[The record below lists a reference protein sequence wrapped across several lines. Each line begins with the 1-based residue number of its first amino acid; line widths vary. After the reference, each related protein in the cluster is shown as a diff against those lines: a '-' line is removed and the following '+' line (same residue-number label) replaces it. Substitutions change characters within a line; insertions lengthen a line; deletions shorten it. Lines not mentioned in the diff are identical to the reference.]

1 MRLTLCLRV
10 AVLGLLSG
18 AAPLSAHH
26 AFAAEFDVNN
36 PIEVHGKVS
45 RLEFMNP
52 HAWLYVDVEGED
64 GETVEWR
71 FQLGAPDALLRLG
84 WSTDTLSVGVEVDV
98 TGFRAKAGGP
108 VAIGRSFTVPAGS
121 ALFSGGSTPG
131 R

>member
-108 VAIGRSFTVPAGS
+108 VAIGRSFTVPDGS